1 MRLTG
6 SFIGGR
12 AGGGFPR
19 PSWRVPSLP
28 MEGRIVAVY
37 GSSRAFPGDGVYEQ
51 GVELG
56 ALLGEAGF
64 GVVNGGYEGLMEA
77 VSSGAA
83 SVGARAIG
91 VTAPSLFPTRA
102 GGNRFLT
109 EEIPAAG
116 LIDRIKIMA
125 EMACAS
131 IVMPGSIGTLT
142 ELAVA
147 WNDSY
152 LVERRGLPANPIIAF
167 RVAWEG
173 IVGSLVEELR
183 TEPGLVSMV
192 DTPSEAVEVLT
203 LSLPGYP

>member
-1 MRLTG
+1 M
-6 SFIGGR
+6 
-12 AGGGFPR
+12 
-19 PSWRVPSLP
+19 
-28 MEGRIVAVY
+28 AVY